1 MKRSFIKD
9 YNEIIEALNY
19 YVNGAIDGDSAK
31 MKKGIHQDATM
42 FGYFEGV
49 GFMDGPIRNVYDITD
64 DTGQAKELKTRIDIL
79 DITETVASARIIIED
94 WNGVN
99 FTDYMNLL
107 KVDGEWK
114 LINKIF
120 HHHTS

>member
-1 MKRSFIKD
+1 MIKD
-9 YNEIIEALNY
+9 YNEIIEALNH
-19 YVNGAIDGDSAK
+19 YVNGAVSGSSEE
-31 MKKGIHQDATM
+31 MKQGIHKDATM
-42 FGYFEGV
+42 FGYFQGV
-49 GFMDGPIRNVYDITD
+49 GFMDGPIQNLYDFAD
-64 DTGQAKELKTRIDIL
+64 DTGPAKSLKSRIDIL
-79 DITETVASARIIIED
+79 DITETAASARIIIED

-120 HHHTS
+120 HHHSS